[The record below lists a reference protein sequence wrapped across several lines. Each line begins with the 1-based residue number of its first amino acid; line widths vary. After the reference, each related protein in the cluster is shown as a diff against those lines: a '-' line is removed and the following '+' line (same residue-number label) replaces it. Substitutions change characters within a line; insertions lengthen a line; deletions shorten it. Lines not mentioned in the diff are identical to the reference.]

1 MAVHLQ
7 VYAESAGEGGL
18 AAGGR
23 TGDQNDVFV
32 LLVDLPGDIVD
43 GGFMQRFIDTDEIPQ
58 LFLLN
63 HPGKVRDVG
72 DAQNLAPFRTL
83 AENLQ
88 VLRTVDIG
96 RRVFKVRTGREL
108 QYETTAELKHGED
121 FYVTGG
127 DGHGAVEVLP
137 HAVNAVHIEIG
148 GRTMLQQGN
157 LVLLLLL
164 FEVADGVILRPPFLF
179 KNEVQVSQSAH
190 LIFNPDNILAVQI
203 HAGEADK
210 HAVADGILDPYPLIG
225 IKVAERQ
232 QHHKTQGALIDPA
245 PFLIFQGQ
253 GDQRTVLAEL
263 VIQLADHAAGLGG
276 KGSHGE
282 RVQRFQARSDCG
294 AFREFFFF
302 VHGTD
307 NHIVTLLSTI
317 CRVCLHY
324 DLYHPYYR

>member
-43 GGFMQRFIDTDEIPQ
+43 GGFMQRFVDADEIPQ

-108 QYETTAELKHGED
+108 QHETAAELKHGED

-127 DGHGAVEVLP
+127 NGHGTVEILP

-148 GRTMLQQGN
+148 SGTMFQQGN
-157 LVLLLLL
+157 FILLLLL
-164 FEVADGVILRPPFLF
+164 FEVADGIILCPPFLF
-179 KNEVQVSQSAH
+179 KNEIQVCQPVH
-190 LIFNPDNILAVQI
+190 FIFDPDDILAVQV
-203 HAGEADK
+203 HSGETDK
-210 HAVADGILDPYPLIG
+210 HAVADGVLNPDPLVG
-225 IKVAERQ
+225 IEVAERQ
-232 QHHKTQGALIDPA
+232 QHHKTQGTLIDPA

-253 GDQRTVLAEL
+253 GDQRAVLAEL

-276 KGSHGE
+276 KRTHGKS
-282 RVQRFQARSDCG
+282 VQRFQARSDCS
-294 AFREFFFF
+294 AFREFFFV